1 MEKNLETVEQP
12 QVVNSLRLVISP
24 LQKMEAIKFN
34 YEELKGGLTASLE
47 KYQNLVY
54 TPENIKEAKDDRAT
68 LNALKKSLNDEKIK
82 IKKEFM
88 VPYDDFEAKIKELI
102 ELVDK
107 PASEIDKQVKVFEEQ
122 EKAKKRETIKTIY
135 SENIGAYAELI
146 SLEKLYD
153 PRWENKTYKETDITK
168 EIQDVVKKAD
178 NDIKVIED
186 LKSEFEFQ
194 IKDTYFKTLDLGQAL
209 IENQRLEKQK
219 ELQEQLAKPQTT
231 EVKVDPV
238 NSIDGSTD
246 ETRYNVGVPNVDA
259 LDAMRYA
266 VGVDTSNKEPKQ
278 EEQEMCSVVFRVN
291 CTPEQLKA
299 LGEYMKANGIEY
311 GRA

>member
-82 IKKEFM
+82 IKKEFE
-88 VPYDDFEAKIKELI
+88 VPYKDFEEKIKELM

-107 PASEIDKQVKVFEEQ
+107 PASEIDKQVKAFEEQ
-122 EKAKKRETIKTIY
+122 EKAKKRETINTIY
-135 SENIGAYAELI
+135 SENIGSYAELI

-153 PRWENKTYKETDITK
+153 SRWENKTYKETDIKK

-178 NDIKVIED
+178 SDIKIIED

-209 IENQRLEKQK
+209 VENQRLEKQK
-219 ELQEQLAKPQTT
+219 ELLAKPQTT

-238 NSIDGSTD
+238 NSIHDD
-246 ETRYNVGVPNVDA
+246 DA
-259 LDAMRYA
+259 ADAMRYA
-266 VGVDTSNKEPKQ
+266 VGVDTSNEEPAQ
-278 EEQEMCSVVFRVN
+278 VEEKMVSVTFKVE
-291 CTPEQLKA
+291 CTPTQLTA
-299 LGEYMKANGIEY
+299 LGEYMKANGIKY

>member
-1 MEKNLETVEQP
+1 MEKNLETIEQP

-34 YEELKGGLTASLE
+34 YEELKGGLTASLQ
-47 KYQNLVY
+47 KYKNLVY
-54 TPENIKEAKDDRAT
+54 TDDNIKEAKDDRAT

-88 VPYDDFEAKIKELI
+88 VPYEDFESKIKELI
-102 ELVDK
+102 ELVDQ
-107 PASEIDKQVKVFEEQ
+107 PASEIDKQVKAYEEK
-122 EKAKKRETIKTIY
+122 EKAKKRETINTIY
-135 SENIGAYAELI
+135 SENIGSYAELI
-146 SLEKLYD
+146 PLEKLYD

-178 NDIKVIED
+178 NEIKVIED

-209 IENQRLEKQK
+209 IENQRLKKQK

-238 NSIDGSTD
+238 NSID
-246 ETRYNVGVPNVDA
+246 VDA
-259 LDAMRYA
+259 ADAMRYA
-266 VGVDTSNKEPKQ
+266 VGNIAGVDTSN
-278 EEQEMCSVVFRVN
+278 EESNQVEEKMVSVAFRVE
-291 CTPEQLKA
+291 CTESQLKA
-299 LGEYMKANGIEY
+299 LGEYMKANGIQY

>member
-122 EKAKKRETIKTIY
+122 EKAKKREAIKTIY

-178 NDIKVIED
+178 NDLKVIMD

-238 NSIDGSTD
+238 NSID
-246 ETRYNVGVPNVDA
+246 VDA
-259 LDAMRYA
+259 ADAMRYA
-266 VGVDTSNKEPKQ
+266 IGVDTSN
-278 EEQEMCSVVFRVN
+278 EESTQVESTPEKLVSVTFKVE
-291 CTPEQLKA
+291 CTPEKLTA
-299 LGEYMKANGIEY
+299 LGEYMKANGIKY

>member
-107 PASEIDKQVKVFEEQ
+107 PASEIDKQVKVFEKQ
-122 EKAKKRETIKTIY
+122 EKAKKREVINTIY

-178 NDIKVIED
+178 SDLKVIMD

-209 IENQRLEKQK
+209 VEKQRLEKQK
-219 ELQEQLAKPQTT
+219 ELQEQLATPKQIEVVVDNVAKTT
-231 EVKVDPV
+231 IGDD
-238 NSIDGSTD
+238 S
-246 ETRYNVGVPNVDA
+246 VDA
-259 LDAMRYA
+259 MEYA
-266 VGVDTSNKEPKQ
+266 VGGVIGVDTSN
-278 EEQEMCSVVFRVN
+278 EESNQVEEKMVSVAFRVE
-291 CTPEQLKA
+291 CTESQLKA
-299 LGEYMKANGIEY
+299 LGEYMKANGIKY

>member
-82 IKKEFM
+82 IKKEFE
-88 VPYDDFEAKIKELI
+88 VPYKDFEDKIKELI

-122 EKAKKRETIKTIY
+122 EKAKKREVINTIY

-153 PRWENKTYKETDITK
+153 PRWENKTYKETDIVK

-178 NDIKVIED
+178 SDLKVIMD

-209 IENQRLEKQK
+209 VEKQRLEKQK
-219 ELQEQLAKPQTT
+219 ELQEQLATPKQTDI
-231 EVKVDPV
+231 VVDNV
-238 NSIDGSTD
+238 AKTTIGDDSID
-246 ETRYNVGVPNVDA
+246 
-259 LDAMRYA
+259 AMEYA
-266 VGVDTSNKEPKQ
+266 VGGVIGVDTSN
-278 EEQEMCSVVFRVN
+278 EESNQVEEKMVSVAFRVE
-291 CTPEQLKA
+291 CTESQLKA
-299 LGEYMKANGIEY
+299 LGEYMKANGIKY

>member
-82 IKKEFM
+82 IKKEFE
-88 VPYDDFEAKIKELI
+88 VPYKDFEDKIKELI

-122 EKAKKRETIKTIY
+122 EKAKKREAIETIY

-178 NDIKVIED
+178 SDLKVIMD

-238 NSIDGSTD
+238 NSID
-246 ETRYNVGVPNVDA
+246 VDA
-259 LDAMRYA
+259 ADAMRYA
-266 VGVDTSNKEPKQ
+266 IGNISGVDTSNEESKQ

-299 LGEYMKANGIEY
+299 LGEYMRANGIEY

>member
-122 EKAKKRETIKTIY
+122 EKAKKREAIKTIY

-178 NDIKVIED
+178 SDLKVIVD

-238 NSIDGSTD
+238 NSID
-246 ETRYNVGVPNVDA
+246 VDA
-259 LDAMRYA
+259 ADAMRYA
-266 VGVDTSNKEPKQ
+266 IGVDTSN
-278 EEQEMCSVVFRVN
+278 EESTQV
-291 CTPEQLKA
+291 
-299 LGEYMKANGIEY
+299 
-311 GRA
+311 

>member
-82 IKKEFM
+82 IKKEFE
-88 VPYDDFEAKIKELI
+88 VPYKDFEDKIKELI

-107 PASEIDKQVKVFEEQ
+107 PASQIDKQVKVFEEQ
-122 EKAKKRETIKTIY
+122 EKAKKREAIETIY

-153 PRWENKTYKETDITK
+153 PRWENKTYKEADITK

-178 NDIKVIED
+178 SDLKVIMD

-219 ELQEQLAKPQTT
+219 ELQEQLAKPQME
-231 EVKVDPV
+231 EVKVEPV
-238 NSIDGSTD
+238 NSID
-246 ETRYNVGVPNVDA
+246 VDA
-259 LDAMRYA
+259 ADAMRYTIGNIA
-266 VGVDTSNKEPKQ
+266 GVDTSNEESKQ

-299 LGEYMKANGIEY
+299 LGEYMRANGIEY

>member
-135 SENIGAYAELI
+135 FENIGAYVELI

-178 NDIKVIED
+178 SDLKVIMD

-238 NSIDGSTD
+238 NSID
-246 ETRYNVGVPNVDA
+246 VDA
-259 LDAMRYA
+259 ADAMRYA
-266 VGVDTSNKEPKQ
+266 VGNIAGVDTSN
-278 EEQEMCSVVFRVN
+278 EESNQVEEKMVSVAFRVE
-291 CTPEQLKA
+291 CTESQLKA
-299 LGEYMKANGIEY
+299 LGEYMKANGIKY

>member
-122 EKAKKRETIKTIY
+122 EKAKKREAIKTIY

-178 NDIKVIED
+178 SDLKVIVD

-238 NSIDGSTD
+238 NSID
-246 ETRYNVGVPNVDA
+246 VDA
-259 LDAMRYA
+259 ADAMRYA
-266 VGVDTSNKEPKQ
+266 IGVDTSN
-278 EEQEMCSVVFRVN
+278 EESTQVESTPEKLVSVTFKVE
-291 CTPEQLKA
+291 CTPEKLTA
-299 LGEYMKANGIEY
+299 LGEYMKANGIKY

>member
-24 LQKMEAIKFN
+24 LQKMDAIKFN
-34 YEELKGGLTASLE
+34 YEELKGGITASLE

-88 VPYDDFEAKIKELI
+88 VPYDDFESKIKELI

-122 EKAKKRETIKTIY
+122 EKAKKREVINTIY

-153 PRWENKTYKETDITK
+153 PRWENKTYKETDIVK

-178 NDIKVIED
+178 SDLKVIMD

-209 IENQRLEKQK
+209 VEKQRLEKQK
-219 ELQEQLAKPQTT
+219 ELQEQLAKPQME
-231 EVKVDPV
+231 EVKVEPV
-238 NSIDGSTD
+238 NSID
-246 ETRYNVGVPNVDA
+246 VDTA
-259 LDAMRYA
+259 DAMRYKIGNMA
-266 VGVDTSNKEPKQ
+266 GVDTSN
-278 EEQEMCSVVFRVN
+278 EESIQVEEKMVSVAFRVE
-291 CTPEQLKA
+291 CTENQLKA
-299 LGEYMKANGIEY
+299 LGEYMKANGIKY

>member
-1 MEKNLETVEQP
+1 MEKNLETIEQP

-34 YEELKGGLTASLE
+34 YEELKGGLTASLQ
-47 KYQNLVY
+47 KYKNLVY
-54 TPENIKEAKDDRAT
+54 TDDNIKEAKDDRAT

-88 VPYDDFEAKIKELI
+88 VPYEDFESKIKELI
-102 ELVDK
+102 ELVDQ
-107 PASEIDKQVKVFEEQ
+107 PASEIDKQVKAYEEK
-122 EKAKKRETIKTIY
+122 EKAKKRETINTIY
-135 SENIGAYAELI
+135 SENIGSYAELI
-146 SLEKLYD
+146 PLEKLYD

-178 NDIKVIED
+178 SEVKVIEE

-194 IKDTYFKTLDLGQAL
+194 IKDTYFRTLDLEQAL
-209 IENQRLEKQK
+209 IEKQRLEKQK
-219 ELQEQLAKPQTT
+219 ELQEQLAKPKQT
-231 EVKVDPV
+231 EVVVD
-238 NSIDGSTD
+238 
-246 ETRYNVGVPNVDA
+246 NVANTTIGNDDA
-259 LDAMRYA
+259 IDAMRYA
-266 VGVDTSNKEPKQ
+266 VGVDTSNEESKS

-299 LGEYMKANGIEY
+299 LGEYMRANGIQY

>member
-1 MEKNLETVEQP
+1 MEKNLETVEQT

-82 IKKEFM
+82 IKKEFE
-88 VPYDDFEAKIKELI
+88 VPYKDFEDKIKELI

-122 EKAKKRETIKTIY
+122 EKAKKREVINTIY

-178 NDIKVIED
+178 SDLKVIMD

-209 IENQRLEKQK
+209 VEKQRLEKQK
-219 ELQEQLAKPQTT
+219 ELQEQLATPKQTDI
-231 EVKVDPV
+231 VVDNV
-238 NSIDGSTD
+238 AKTTIGDDSID
-246 ETRYNVGVPNVDA
+246 
-259 LDAMRYA
+259 AMEYA
-266 VGVDTSNKEPKQ
+266 VGGVIGVDTSN
-278 EEQEMCSVVFRVN
+278 EESNQVEEKMVSVAFRVE
-291 CTPEQLKA
+291 CTESQLKA
-299 LGEYMKANGIEY
+299 LGEYMKANGIKY